1 MCASRVCFISE
12 NSSKVDL
19 VDIVREF
26 ACVRCGV
33 FFVLW
38 KIRKIREDKEEPFL
52 ANGAFELPAKE
63 EKLRKEVNFRLI
75 KFK

>member
-1 MCASRVCFISE
+1 MCA
-12 NSSKVDL
+12 
-19 VDIVREF
+19 
-26 ACVRCGV
+26 VRCF